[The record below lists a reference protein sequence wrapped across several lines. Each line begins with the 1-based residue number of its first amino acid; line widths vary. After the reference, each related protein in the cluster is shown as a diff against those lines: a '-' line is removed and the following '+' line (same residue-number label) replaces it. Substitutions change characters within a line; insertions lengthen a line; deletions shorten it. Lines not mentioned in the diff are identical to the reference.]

1 MQPDCLGFLYPVV
14 NEENCV
20 QCGLCEKVCAF
31 NKDYSKGLN
40 LQKPDVYAVRHKE
53 MKEIEGSRSGAMFV
67 AISDSVLDKG
77 GVVYTQA
84 ISVFHI
90 NVRLQERN
98 GMNSEE
104 ASMCKVT

>member
-1 MQPDCLGFLYPVV
+1 MRLYSLCKCLFAFGHFNANFDCLGFLYPVV

-20 QCGLCEKVCAF
+20 QCGLCEKICAF

-77 GVVYTQA
+77 
-84 ISVFHI
+84 
-90 NVRLQERN
+90 EW
-98 GMNSEE
+98 
-104 ASMCKVT
+104 SMV

>member
-1 MQPDCLGFLYPVV
+1 MIKLENKEDCCGCTACASVCSHSAISMQPDCLGFLYPVV

-53 MKEIEGSRSGAMFV
+53 MKEIEGSRSGLCLLPFP
-67 AISDSVLDKG
+67 IL
-77 GVVYTQA
+77 Y
-84 ISVFHI
+84 
-90 NVRLQERN
+90 
-98 GMNSEE
+98 
-104 ASMCKVT
+104 